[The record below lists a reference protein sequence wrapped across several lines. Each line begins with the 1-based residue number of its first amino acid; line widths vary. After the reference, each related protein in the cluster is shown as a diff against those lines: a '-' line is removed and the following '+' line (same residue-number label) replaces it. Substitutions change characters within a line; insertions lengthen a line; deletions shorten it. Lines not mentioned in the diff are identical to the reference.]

1 MSMGGQITD
10 SVRPYPLRWSL

>member
-1 MSMGGQITD
+1 MNMGGQITD